1 MRFKEAADDLGCE
14 QILMCSR
21 TDRVAM
27 GKYDRTKEQD
37 MQIVLRVQEPA
48 ERCGVKMQK
57 NIF

>member
-1 MRFKEAADDLGCE
+1 
-14 QILMCSR
+14 MCSR
-21 TDRVAM
+21 AGRVAM

-37 MQIVLRVQEPA
+37 MQIVLRVQELV

>member
-1 MRFKEAADDLGCE
+1 
-14 QILMCSR
+14 MCSR

-27 GKYDRTKEQD
+27 GKYDRTEEQD

-57 NIF
+57 NILKKDRTSLLFVE